1 MGQREVKEAN
11 TKKGGDE
18 EELLAEL
25 KLQGLSEDQARGRD
39 LTPWGSVSLLFDT
52 V

>member
-1 MGQREVKEAN
+1 MLSKCFGHLVIQVKEAS
-11 TKKGGDE
+11 TKKVGDD

-25 KLQGLSEDQARGRD
+25 KLQGLSEDQACWV
-39 LTPWGSVSLLFDT
+39 LALAVY